1 MHRGL
6 TKGRRSRRGGVL
18 IATLVATIAIGALS
32 VCLLELDSTR
42 LRQQVAS
49 IDNKRAFNLSEAGLA
64 EAFFAVKSGF
74 SGNIGTQAD
83 PAKYGDGLFWVSAT
97 ELGDNVIGLESTGMS
112 GSGRV
117 TLSLVVK
124 RESQNLASMGIMSS
138 QDVTVGARALVDA
151 YDSKGGSGIPLID
164 PLTAPPAPLRSNG
177 NIAIGASGIVRGNAI
192 PGPWGSVTLGLLSL
206 VTGSTTP
213 ASSPV
218 AMVPVEVPT
227 FSKAGDIALSG
238 GAKQAISG
246 SDAQYGSINVGAG
259 STLTLRGPTRVVVDQ
274 ITVQGTGALEIDT
287 SGGKVELYVTD
298 WLNLASS
305 AKLTFPAQ
313 DTAAFKLIA
322 TATGSRDRDGDG
334 TADPAVRFL
343 ANGPFFG
350 ALYAPNARLALQPA
364 CEIYGT
370 VAAQRLVIS
379 DGAKV
384 HFDASLLTGDTAA
397 TTLVKPLSWRVV
409 EIPVQVA
416 RDLSEDPF
424 DVLAVDATLLVKP
437 SEARIDADVELSIK
451 YIDLSLASRSYVGP
465 ESAFDW
471 SNVSSVLGLY
481 RQPLP

>member
-1 MHRGL
+1 MHRNM
-6 TKGRRSRRGGVL
+6 TRGRRSRRGGVL

-64 EAFFAVKSGF
+64 EAYFSVKAGF
-74 SGNIGTQAD
+74 SGNIGTQAE
-83 PAKYGDGLFWVSAT
+83 PAKFGDGLFWVVAT

-112 GSGRV
+112 GSGRA

-124 RESQNLASMGIMSS
+124 RQSLNLASMGIMSS
-138 QDVTVGARALVDA
+138 QDVSVGARALVDA
-151 YDSKGGSGIPLID
+151 YDSKGGRGIPLINI
-164 PLTAPPAPLRSNG
+164 LTAPPAPLRSNG
-177 NIAIGASGIVRGNAI
+177 NITIGAAGIVRGNAV
-192 PGPWGSVTLGLLSL
+192 PGPGGSVSFGLLSI

-218 AMVPVEVPT
+218 SMLPVQVPKFTPAADIVLASGASQVINTPEVQYA
-227 FSKAGDIALSG
+227 SIVVGSG
-238 GAKQAISG
+238 ASLA
-246 SDAQYGSINVGAG
+246 
-259 STLTLRGPTRVVVDQ
+259 LRGPTRVVVDQ
-274 ITVQGTGALEIDT
+274 LTVQGSGGLEIDT
-287 SGGKVELYVTD
+287 TGGKVELYVTD

-305 AKLTFPAQ
+305 AKLGFPAQ
-313 DTAAFKLIA
+313 DTAGFKLIA

-334 TADPAVRFL
+334 VADPALRFQ

-350 ALYAPNARLALQPA
+350 SLYAPNARLALQPA

-370 VAAQRLVIS
+370 VAAQRLVIA

-384 HFDASLLTGDTAA
+384 HFDAALLTSDTAA
-397 TTLVKPLSWRVV
+397 TILVSPLSWRVV

-424 DVLAVDATLLVKP
+424 DVLAVDPATLEKP
-437 SEARIDADVELSIK
+437 SESRVDSDVELSIK
-451 YIDLSLASRSYVGP
+451 YLDLSLSFQTYVGP
-465 ESAFDW
+465 ESGFDW
-471 SNVSSVLGLY
+471 SGVSTVLGIF
-481 RQPLP
+481 RQPLL